1 MVINAGDADIANDGP
16 SHTSG
21 VHQGNSIGNFAKQVG
36 HNPDGTRTAASA
48 TGIDPDA
55 HGPIDPRMPN
65 LPPP

>member
-1 MVINAGDADIANDGP
+1 MVINAGDADIANDAP
-16 SHTSG
+16 AHVSG
-21 VHQGNSIGNFAKQVG
+21 INQGNSIGNYEKQKG
-36 HNPDGTRTAASA
+36 HLPDGKRTAASA

>member
-1 MVINAGDADIANDGP
+1 MVINAGDADIANDAP
-16 SHTSG
+16 SHISG
-21 VHQGNSIGNFAKQVG
+21 INQGNAIGNYEKQKG
-36 HNPDGTRTAASA
+36 HLPDGKRTAASA

>member
-1 MVINAGDADIANDGP
+1 MVINAGDADIANDAP

-21 VHQGNSIGNFAKQVG
+21 INQGNAIGNYEKQKG
-36 HNPDGTRTAASA
+36 HLPDGKRTAASA